1 MNYAYDLTINF
12 NKKYIDFYEWNKDDN
27 LEYYVKIPIF
37 KVTDDTYYDMFYNDI
52 SINKKFLEIIKNQT
66 EKYSRNGIIKCNNIA
81 IFTDMNNT
89 IVLKFDDNGNVLL
102 KSSISIDEE
111 EEIIS
116 FSKMIKY
123 YLLDYKV
130 NNKNKNKRVFI
141 TRDELDKKNKIYR
154 EINKI
159 YETKEFEKLSYIYYE
174 LYGERNKNYDKIYY
188 KLINLLDNNSEKIN
202 YFNDLIF
209 KNKKKST
216 YI

>member
-1 MNYAYDLTINF
+1 
-12 NKKYIDFYEWNKDDN
+12 
-27 LEYYVKIPIF
+27 
-37 KVTDDTYYDMFYNDI
+37 
-52 SINKKFLEIIKNQT
+52 
-66 EKYSRNGIIKCNNIA
+66 
-81 IFTDMNNT
+81 MNNT

-116 FSKMIKY
+116 ISKMIKY